1 MWGYSDAERFYED
14 LTSLKQI
21 GKLQKSKQ
29 KMPRCYKNLH
39 KLLVCDCVRKY
50 LFFFLLLWYGTYYK
64 KKCWCNHRIST
75 RTQTHNMQ
83 ELNMYIYENKQSR
96 KNVQP
101 AVRGNTFE
109 TFPWNIDEH
118 GWATE
123 CVFLTKISVRQWCSR
138 SFRSGPTLDPG
149 SLTLNAD
156 WKISGSTAHTHIY
169 PALHHCQEE
178 PSTVQV
184 NDVDV

>member
-1 MWGYSDAERFYED
+1 MNY
-14 LTSLKQI
+14 L
-21 GKLQKSKQ
+21 
-29 KMPRCYKNLH
+29 
-39 KLLVCDCVRKY
+39 CVTVFASI
-50 LFFFLLLWYGTYYK
+50 FFFCCFYDTVRIIK
-64 KKCWCNHRIST
+64 EKCWCNHRIST

-83 ELNMYIYENKQSR
+83 ELNMYIYENTKQEECSPGCEGKHFR
-96 KNVQP
+96 TV
-101 AVRGNTFE
+101 E
-109 TFPWNIDEH
+109 TFQWNIDEH

-123 CVFLTKISVRQWCSR
+123 CVFLTKISVRQWCSS

-149 SLTLNAD
+149 YLTLNAD

-178 PSTVQV
+178 PSTLQV